1 MTERTRSSGGAKLR
15 LMITK
20 TPLATVEAYRSG
32 LRCHIRTVSRSSR
45 AALIVASTRSRSAAS
60 SGPSVFGSSFSNLAW
75 NELRQVTWAVTA
87 KREKSSRRVSYW
99 WNPEAVADVGWWGNQ
114 QSSKNRSTSL
124 SKSSA
129 AGGALPAGGTGAAL
143 KSSAA
148 RMIAVVVAT
157 WRMVPPGLGARGS
170 RIGPRPRRSRIT
182 RSRQPGKNVR
192 GINLTGGLAPM
203 SRFASLLAV
212 VLLALAASGSNVS
225 PAAPATEEGRL
236 LRQPDIQGDRIVFVY
251 GADLWTVARAG
262 GAATRLTSHEGI
274 ERLPKF
280 SPDGGTIAF
289 TAEYDG
295 NTDLFTVPAA
305 GGEPKRL
312 TWHPEADYA
321 TEWFPDGKSILIRS
335 LRAAPTYR
343 YDQFFKVPAEGGFEE
358 PLPIPTGGYASISP
372 DGGRIAF
379 VAPAYDN
386 RTWKRYTGGMAPDI
400 WVYDLARKTSEKIT
414 DWQGADEWPMWYR
427 GTIYYASDQGGKRAN
442 LWAYELET
450 KKRRQVTQFQDDDV
464 RSPSIGSD
472 AIVFEKGG
480 ELFVLD
486 LPGEKVTRVPVQ
498 VPSDKPATRAE
509 YRNVSNWVG
518 GWDLSPSGKRLAI
531 EARGEIF
538 SVPAEKGDVRD
549 LTRSPGS
556 RERDPSWS
564 PDGKW
569 IAYLS
574 DRSGEYELHVIGGDG
589 AVPDRQVTKGGG
601 PFRFPPRFS
610 PDSKKL
616 AFSDKTFTLYW
627 CDVESG
633 KVTRVD
639 KSEAGEIREFA
650 WSGDSRFI
658 AYSRP
663 EANGLG
669 SLRLYALEGGGL
681 TTISSPMNGDS
692 SPAFDPEGRWLFFIS
707 RRTFDLGAFAFD
719 LNFSQAAT
727 DKIYAAS
734 LRADQASPVA
744 PQIDEETGEAAGKD
758 GEAKKGADAEDG
770 TKGDKKAGGGKEA
783 KGGAG
788 GKDDKT
794 AAPWKIDPAGIGS
807 RVAEIPVAPGRY
819 AGLAAIKGK
828 VIYLAFDPPDPDGD
842 GPTTGTIH
850 YYDLEKRED
859 KTIIAGV
866 DGGFALSKDGSKLAY
881 KAKETFGVIDV
892 AEGKKAGDG
901 KVAGAGNL
909 MATVDPHQEWMQMFN
924 EAWRLERDFYYDP
937 AMGGLDWK
945 GIGDHY
951 RQLVPY
957 VAHRADLNYILGELI
972 GELGTSHTYVSGG
985 DYPKLNR
992 VGV

>member
-1 MTERTRSSGGAKLR
+1 
-15 LMITK
+15 
-20 TPLATVEAYRSG
+20 
-32 LRCHIRTVSRSSR
+32 
-45 AALIVASTRSRSAAS
+45 
-60 SGPSVFGSSFSNLAW
+60 
-75 NELRQVTWAVTA
+75 
-87 KREKSSRRVSYW
+87 
-99 WNPEAVADVGWWGNQ
+99 
-114 QSSKNRSTSL
+114 
-124 SKSSA
+124 
-129 AGGALPAGGTGAAL
+129 
-143 KSSAA
+143 
-148 RMIAVVVAT
+148 
-157 WRMVPPGLGARGS
+157 
-170 RIGPRPRRSRIT
+170 
-182 RSRQPGKNVR
+182 
-192 GINLTGGLAPM
+192 M

-212 VLLALAASGSNVS
+212 VLLALAVS
-225 PAAPATEEGRL
+225 GRL

-372 DGGRIAF
+372 DGGKIAF

-574 DRSGEYELHVIGGDG
+574 DRTGEYELHVIGGDG

-616 AFSDKTFTLYW
+616 AFSDKTFTLSW

-681 TTISSPMNGDS
+681 TTISSRAPPSTRKGAGSSS
-692 SPAFDPEGRWLFFIS
+692 SPAAPSTSAPSRSTSIS
-707 RRTFDLGAFAFD
+707 RRRRPTRSTPFRCAP
-719 LNFSQAAT
+719 
-727 DKIYAAS
+727 IR
-734 LRADQASPVA
+734 LRRWRPRWTRRPARRPARTETRRRERTPRAGRKGTRRRRVPREMRRARVMHRPREAPVVRMTRPPLPGRSIRRGSARASPRSRSRR
-744 PQIDEETGEAAGKD
+744 
-758 GEAKKGADAEDG
+758 
-770 TKGDKKAGGGKEA
+770 GD
-783 KGGAG
+783 
-788 GKDDKT
+788 T
-794 AAPWKIDPAGIGS
+794 
-807 RVAEIPVAPGRY
+807 R
-819 AGLAAIKGK
+819 
-828 VIYLAFDPPDPDGD
+828 
-842 GPTTGTIH
+842 
-850 YYDLEKRED
+850 
-859 KTIIAGV
+859 
-866 DGGFALSKDGSKLAY
+866 
-881 KAKETFGVIDV
+881 
-892 AEGKKAGDG
+892 
-901 KVAGAGNL
+901 
-909 MATVDPHQEWMQMFN
+909 
-924 EAWRLERDFYYDP
+924 AWRPSRER
-937 AMGGLDWK
+937 
-945 GIGDHY
+945 
-951 RQLVPY
+951 
-957 VAHRADLNYILGELI
+957 
-972 GELGTSHTYVSGG
+972 
-985 DYPKLNR
+985 
-992 VGV
+992 